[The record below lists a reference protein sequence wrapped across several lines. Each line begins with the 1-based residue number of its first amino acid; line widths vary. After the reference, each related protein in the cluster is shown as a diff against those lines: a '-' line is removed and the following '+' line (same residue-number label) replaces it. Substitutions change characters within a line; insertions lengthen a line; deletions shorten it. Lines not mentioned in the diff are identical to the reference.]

1 MKKLLLSVLVFT
13 TLAMIASCSKDTD
26 NAAKWVGVYTSTANL
41 TDSINQVTIVEVNSS
56 TLQLL
61 LQGKYGSVVYT
72 IATIQNAKLT
82 NATTINVNET
92 GNIAGLNSTYTF
104 TGSGVLAGNALTISG
119 HATNTTNSNDIRGYY
134 FTGSK

>member
-26 NAAKWVGVYTSTANL
+26 NAAKWVGVYASSGTL
-41 TDSINQVTIVEVNSS
+41 TDSVNQVTIIEVNGS

-61 LQGKYGSVVYT
+61 LQGKYNGSVYT
-72 IATIQNAKLT
+72 LATIQNAKLT
-82 NATTINVNET
+82 SATTIDVNET
-92 GNIAGLNSTYTF
+92 GNIAGLNSPYAF
-104 TGSGVLAGNALTISG
+104 TGSGVLTGNALTISG